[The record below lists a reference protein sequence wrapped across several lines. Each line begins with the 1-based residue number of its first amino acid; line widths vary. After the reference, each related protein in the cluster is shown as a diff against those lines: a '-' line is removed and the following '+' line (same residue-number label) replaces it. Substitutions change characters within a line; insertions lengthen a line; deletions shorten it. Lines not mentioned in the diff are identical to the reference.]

1 MVQKVDGN
9 ITEADNYLCFVIVQ
23 IKKKTHCRLFKK
35 TKWSPSL
42 LYQINICDI
51 ITRRLLRSTIC
62 TINVC
67 RIWGVKIKFYLATGI
82 HTCIDTYI
90 QSYIYVWFGPRLKSN
105 FPKFQV
111 DFSTFKVDFFRRL
124 KSIFPRLK

>member
-9 ITEADNYLCFVIVQ
+9 ITETENYLCFVIVQ

-42 LYQINICDI
+42 LYQINICGI

-62 TINVC
+62 TINAC
-67 RIWGVKIKFYLATGI
+67 RIWGGENQILFGNR
-82 HTCIDTYI
+82 HTYMHRHINTI
-90 QSYIYVWFGPRLKSN
+90 IYIYVWFWPRLKSI
-105 FPKFQV
+105 FPKFKV
-111 DFSTFKVDFFRRL
+111 DFSTFKVDFFS
-124 KSIFPRLK
+124 KIKVDFFHV